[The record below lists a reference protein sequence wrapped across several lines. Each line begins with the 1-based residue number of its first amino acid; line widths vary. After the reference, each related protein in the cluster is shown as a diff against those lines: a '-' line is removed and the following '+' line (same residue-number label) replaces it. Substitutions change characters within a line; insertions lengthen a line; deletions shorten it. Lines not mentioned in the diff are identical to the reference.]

1 MVNISL
7 SVNPSE
13 NKSDNPFVTNNP
25 TSWCPGCG
33 NFSILDSINQV
44 LHEMALRPQD
54 VLMVSGIGQAAKLP
68 HYINAHGLNTLHGR
82 AVPAAM
88 GAQAANDSFKI
99 LLTSGDGDT
108 YGEGGNH
115 FMHNIRRNLDLVH
128 IVHDNQVYGLTK
140 GQGSPTTALGQKTRL
155 QFDGMRHEPL
165 NPVALAISLG
175 CSFVAR
181 SFSGDQKHL
190 QKMIKAAMDHKGYA
204 LIDVM
209 QPCVTF
215 NQVNTFK
222 WYKERAFY
230 IPETH
235 DPKDKVKAF
244 ELAQQF
250 GDDGIPMGILYLNE
264 KPTFME
270 QCGHLT
276 QPLVTYD
283 RKPTDIDWLLD
294 KLVD

>member
-1 MVNISL
+1 MINI
-7 SVNPSE
+7 NMSE
-13 NKSDNPFVTNNP
+13 NPFVRNTK

-33 NFSILDSINQV
+33 NFSILDSIND
-44 LHEMALRPQD
+44 ALFAEGLTPQN

-82 AVPAAM
+82 AIPAAM
-88 GAQAANDSFKI
+88 GAQAANNDLKI
-99 LLTSGDGDT
+99 ILTSGDGDT

-115 FMHNIRRNLDLVH
+115 FLHNVRRNLDIVH

-155 QFDGMRHEPL
+155 QFDGMRHDAL

-175 CSFVAR
+175 CGFVAR
-181 SFSGDQKHL
+181 SFSGDQVHL
-190 QKMIKAAMDHKGYA
+190 KQMIRAAMNHKGYA

-209 QPCVTF
+209 QPCISF
-215 NQVNTFK
+215 NHVNTFK

-235 DPKDKVKAF
+235 DVTDRVKAF
-244 ELAQQF
+244 ELSLQF
-250 GDDGIPMGILYLNE
+250 GDEGIPMGILYKEE
-264 KPTFME
+264 KPTFLE
-270 QCGHLT
+270 RIKHIDR
-276 QPLVTYD
+276 PLVKYE

-294 KLVD
+294 QLVE

>member
-1 MVNISL
+1 MVNINL
-7 SVNPSE
+7 SE
-13 NKSDNPFVTNNP
+13 NPFVTNNP

-33 NFSILDSINQV
+33 NFSMLDSINQV
-44 LHEMALRPQD
+44 LYDMHYKPQD
-54 VLMVSGIGQAAKLP
+54 ILMVSGIGQAAKLP

-82 AVPAAM
+82 AVPAAL
-88 GAQAANDSFKI
+88 GAQVANDALKI
-99 LLTSGDGDT
+99 LITSGDGDT

-115 FMHNIRRNLDLVH
+115 FMHNIRRNLDVVH

-181 SFSGDQKHL
+181 SFSGDPKHL
-190 QKMIKAAMDHKGYA
+190 QQMITAAMQHKGYA

-209 QPCVTF
+209 QPCVSF
-215 NQVNTFK
+215 NHVNTFK

-235 DPKDKVKAF
+235 DKTDKVKAF
-244 ELAQQF
+244 EMAQTF
-250 GDDGIPMGILYLNE
+250 GDEGIPMGILYLNE
-264 KPTFME
+264 KPTFLE
-270 QCGHLT
+270 QCRHIDK
-276 QPLVTYD
+276 PLIQYD
-283 RKPTDIDWLLD
+283 RKPTDIDWLID
-294 KLVD
+294 RLVE

>member
-1 MVNISL
+1 MVNINL
-7 SVNPSE
+7 SE
-13 NKSDNPFVTNNP
+13 NPFVTNNP

-44 LHEMALRPQD
+44 LYDMHYKPQD
-54 VLMVSGIGQAAKLP
+54 ILMVSGIGQAAKLP

-82 AVPAAM
+82 AVPAAL
-88 GAQAANDSFKI
+88 GAQVANDALKI
-99 LLTSGDGDT
+99 LITSGDGDT

-115 FMHNIRRNLDLVH
+115 FMHNIRRNLDVVH

-181 SFSGDQKHL
+181 SFSGDPKHL
-190 QKMIKAAMDHKGYA
+190 QKMITAAMQHKGYA

-209 QPCVTF
+209 QPCVSF
-215 NQVNTFK
+215 NHVNTFK

-235 DPKDKVKAF
+235 DKADKVKAF
-244 ELAQQF
+244 ELAQTF
-250 GDDGIPMGILYLNE
+250 GDEGIPMGILYLNE
-264 KPTFME
+264 KPTFLE
-270 QCGHLT
+270 QCRHIDK
-276 QPLVTYD
+276 PLIQYD
-283 RKPTDIDWLLD
+283 RKPTDIDWLID
-294 KLVD
+294 RLVE

>member
-1 MVNISL
+1 MININL
-7 SVNPSE
+7 SE
-13 NKSDNPFVTNNP
+13 NPFVTNNP

-44 LHEMALRPQD
+44 LYDMHYKPQD
-54 VLMVSGIGQAAKLP
+54 ILMVSGIGQAAKLP

-82 AVPAAM
+82 AVPAAL
-88 GAQAANDSFKI
+88 GAQVANDALKI
-99 LLTSGDGDT
+99 LITSGDGDT

-115 FMHNIRRNLDLVH
+115 FMHNIRRNLDVVH

-181 SFSGDQKHL
+181 SFSGDPKHL
-190 QKMIKAAMDHKGYA
+190 QQMITAAMQHKGYA

-209 QPCVTF
+209 QPCVSF
-215 NQVNTFK
+215 NHVNTFK

-235 DPKDKVKAF
+235 DKTDKVKAF
-244 ELAQQF
+244 EMAQTF
-250 GDDGIPMGILYLNE
+250 GDEGIPMGILYLNE
-264 KPTFME
+264 KPTFLE
-270 QCGHLT
+270 QCRHIDK
-276 QPLVTYD
+276 PLIQYD
-283 RKPTDIDWLLD
+283 RKPTDIDWLID
-294 KLVD
+294 RLVE